1 MASVVSMCVSGAGV
15 TTNPKGKQVSKAV
28 SIDLVCAECNTLEVV
43 DGSVDD
49 YIAFSLVKFQRL
61 CDVCIDKPDREEE

>member
-1 MASVVSMCVSGAGV
+1 MSVSGAGV

-61 CDVCIDKPDREEE
+61 CDVCIDKPDREEK

>member
-1 MASVVSMCVSGAGV
+1 
-15 TTNPKGKQVSKAV
+15 VSKAV
-28 SIDLVCAECNTLEVV
+28 SIDLVCVECNTLEVV
-43 DGSVDD
+43 DGTVDD